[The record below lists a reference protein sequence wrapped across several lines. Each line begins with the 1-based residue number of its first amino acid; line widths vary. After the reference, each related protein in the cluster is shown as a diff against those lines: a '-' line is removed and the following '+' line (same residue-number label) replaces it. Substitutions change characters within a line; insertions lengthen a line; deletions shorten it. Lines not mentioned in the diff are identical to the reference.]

1 MVNPAIKKRAG
12 FFSSPTRVI
21 CGSFFLVIT
30 VGTILL
36 MMPFSTRNMVATPF
50 TDALFTAT
58 SATCVTGLIVYDTY
72 SYWSTFGQAVI
83 LMLIQ
88 VGGLGLVTITTFFN
102 IALGRKMGLRGLQI
116 AQESINVGS
125 IIDVTRLTK
134 LVMVVCFSVE
144 AVGAL
149 ILATQFVPRF
159 GADGVFLSIF
169 LAISAFCNAGFD
181 LLGRETPFISLTEY
195 NGEPI
200 VLYTIAALI
209 VIGGLG
215 FVVIHDIYNYRNS
228 KKLMLHT
235 KMVLII
241 TATLIVVGALA
252 FMALE
257 WNNPATMGNL
267 SVEEKINASV
277 FQSVTTRTAGFNS
290 IDMGKMYGPTK
301 ALSIVLMFIGAAP
314 GSTGG
319 GIKVTT
325 AAVIMVMVY
334 GVISGQDDA
343 IMFRRKIPKRAVYKA
358 VSVVV
363 LAVLAIC
370 ISSTILYS
378 GLGTPEVAGVD
389 AIFESVSAF
398 ATVGLSTGVT
408 AEATVIGKLVLT
420 FTMFL
425 GRVGPVSFGL
435 SVAARSAARS
445 RKEVIPEAKIMVG

>member
-1 MVNPAIKKRAG
+1 M
-12 FFSSPTRVI
+12 I

-30 VGTILL
+30 IGTILL
-36 MMPFSTRNMVATPF
+36 MMPFATRAMVATPLH
-50 TDALFTAT
+50 DALFTAT

-72 SYWSTFGQAVI
+72 TYWSTFGQLVI
-83 LMLIQ
+83 LTLIQ
-88 VGGLGLVTITTFFN
+88 IGGLGLVTITTFFN
-102 IALGRKMGLRGLQI
+102 IALGRKLGLRGLQL

-134 LVMVVCFSVE
+134 MVMAVSFSVE

-149 ILATQFVPRF
+149 ILATQFVPKF
-159 GADGVFLSIF
+159 GGDGIFLSIF

-181 LLGRETPFISLTEY
+181 LLGRESPFVSLMNY
-195 NGEPI
+195 NGEPV

-209 VIGGLG
+209 IIGGLG
-215 FVVIHDIYNYRNS
+215 FVVIHDLYNYRKT

-235 KMVLII
+235 KMVLVI
-241 TATLIVVGALA
+241 TGILILVGAL
-252 FMALE
+252 FFLLLE
-257 WNNPATMGNL
+257 WNNPQTMGHL
-267 SVEEKINASV
+267 SVGEKLNASI

-290 IDMGKMYGPTK
+290 VDMGGMHGLTK
-301 ALSIVLMFIGAAP
+301 AIAIVLMFIGAAP

-325 AAVIMVMVY
+325 AAVILMLVVSVVRGREDAVM
-334 GVISGQDDA
+334 
-343 IMFRRKIPKRAVYKA
+343 FHRKIAQRSVYKA

-363 LAVLAIC
+363 LAVLAVC
-370 ISSTILYS
+370 ISSIILYS
-378 GLGTPEVAGVD
+378 DAGTAPVAGID

-408 AEATVIGKLVLT
+408 GVATVIGKLVLT

-425 GRVGPVSFGL
+425 GRVGPVSFAL
-435 SVAARSAARS
+435 SVAARAAARNK
-445 RKEVIPEAKIMVG
+445 KEIIPEAKIMVG